1 MFGDVDTRTFLVAWS
16 VAAVA
21 AILVFL
27 HADKKG
33 SKHPTLWGA
42 GVFLFLGV
50 FLPVYVIHHF
60 MTRRRR
66 GDPPARR
73 Y

>member
-1 MFGDVDTRTFLVAWS
+1 MFDDLDTGTFFVAW
-16 VAAVA
+16 AVA
-21 AILVFL
+21 AAAAIAVFI

-33 SKHPTLWGA
+33 SRHATAWGA

-50 FLPVYVIHHF
+50 FLPVYVIHHLV
-60 MTRRRR
+60 TRRRSD
-66 GDPPARR
+66 DPPTRR